1 VTSRAPLRRL
11 PLGFAHALLLACCA
25 ACTSAL
31 QLLAATRV
39 LAQDEAPA
47 GAGSKAPPTR
57 GASEPPGTDRVAI
70 ADALFV
76 SARGL
81 MQEHRYPEAC
91 AKFQERAPFSGNTQ
105 SELDAA
111 IPEMTGSPA
120 GMPAGAV
127 PGAAATEIGL
137 SAQYQINQAA
147 RTDYMVA
154 PVVAI
159 RNVSV
164 REGVPLSA
172 LKLRYYFTNEYS
184 ARCPANCVIE
194 GYYANLS
201 LGAIVD
207 VERRYVQLDGDLA
220 CLEFSFENEKAV
232 LRQGEA
238 VQTFQGFHISPYL
251 PFDQSDDYSYDPKQ
265 TSFVDSK
272 TLTLYKDGVLVWGA
286 PP

>member
-1 VTSRAPLRRL
+1 MKRASIGGAALT
-11 PLGFAHALLLACCA
+11 ALLALTGCEYIAGLERRAVDPGEVALPNDSLDAGLESVQA
-25 ACTSAL
+25 AIDGGSSAD
-31 QLLAATRV
+31 AGGWSDSARDDGAV
-39 LAQDEAPA
+39 APEAGFWGDA
-47 GAGSKAPPTR
+47 GA
-57 GASEPPGTDRVAI
+57 PG
-70 ADALFV
+70 
-76 SARGL
+76 
-81 MQEHRYPEAC
+81 
-91 AKFQERAPFSGNTQ
+91 SGNTQ
-105 SELDAA
+105 RELDAA
-111 IPEMTGSPA
+111 TQAPTGTPT
-120 GMPAGAV
+120 GMPAGA
-127 PGAAATEIGL
+127 PTGAVATEIGL
-137 SAQYQINQAA
+137 RAQYQINQAA

-164 REGVPLSA
+164 REGVPLSS
-172 LKLRYYFTNEYS
+172 LKLRYYFTNEYP
-184 ARCPANCVIE
+184 AQCPANCVIE

-207 VERRYVQLDGDLA
+207 VERRYVQLEGNLA

-232 LRQGEA
+232 LRQGES

-272 TLTLYKDGVLVWGA
+272 KLTIYKDGVLVWGV